1 MFRPPFPL
9 EDTQAY
15 TLGGHSMI
23 ITSFRGTEPVKLRD
37 WLSDATT
44 PPWPGPGGKGYIHYG
59 FGEALESV
67 WPQVRAAVDAFRDN
81 RQTVWFTG
89 HSLGGA
95 LAMPAGARLHFE
107 EPHMTANG
115 VYTFGQPRTCD
126 RQLSKEFNTAFS
138 DRMYRF
144 VNNNDI
150 VPQLPR
156 SLPSTMSPPCATST
170 RRAPSTTPCPCSAA
184 CSTAPRASPP
194 ISSPAPPTGSGT
206 TSWTHTSTH
215 WRETRTEW
223 GAMAGP
229 VPADPAAPARR
240 RNRPL
245 PLRTGRRP
253 LRTGRLALPSD
264 HGPSRPATGPLPIGH
279 HPLPYGA
286 PHLPTGRRPLR
297 TGRCPVRA
305 AG

>member
-1 MFRPPFPL
+1 MTSATIDQKATGYSVRHALCMARASELAYKDEQTIEATARQWGFDRVRHHHTTFRPPFPL

-44 PPWPGPGGKGYIHYG
+44 PPWPGPGGRGYVHYG
-59 FGEALESV
+59 FGEALEAV

-95 LAMPAGARLHFE
+95 LAMLAGARLRFE
-107 EPHMTANG
+107 EPHVTANG

-150 VPQLPR
+150 VPQLPPEPAFHHVSALR
-156 SLPSTMSPPCATST
+156 YIDTQGAIHHTMPLISGLVD
-170 RRAPSTTPCPCSAA
+170 RAQGL
-184 CSTAPRASPP
+184 TAD
-194 ISSPAPPTGSGT
+194 
-206 TSWTHTSTH
+206 
-215 WRETRTEW
+215 
-223 GAMAGP
+223 
-229 VPADPAAPARR
+229 VLAPASDGVRDHFMDAYINALE
-240 RNRPL
+240 RNQN
-245 PLRTGRRP
+245 
-253 LRTGRLALPSD
+253 
-264 HGPSRPATGPLPIGH
+264 
-279 HPLPYGA
+279 
-286 PHLPTGRRPLR
+286 
-297 TGRCPVRA
+297 
-305 AG
+305 